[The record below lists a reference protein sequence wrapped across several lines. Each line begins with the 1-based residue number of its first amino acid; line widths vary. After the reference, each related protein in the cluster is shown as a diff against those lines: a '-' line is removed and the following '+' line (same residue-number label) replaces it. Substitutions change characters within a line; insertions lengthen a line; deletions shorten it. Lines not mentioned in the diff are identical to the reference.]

1 MSLTRRRL
9 GAGLHEGP
17 AHKAWPGAGNSERPE
32 GMEQSYR
39 KIKEKL
45 DRQAQDVLLQ
55 LADLEIVLRE
65 EVSLTSFISGFQL
78 GMGIARE
85 IVHCRFEDEEGE

>member
-1 MSLTRRRL
+1 
-9 GAGLHEGP
+9 
-17 AHKAWPGAGNSERPE
+17 
-32 GMEQSYR
+32 MEQSYR